1 MNALTYRS
9 FCLPVAPL
17 RHGKALNSPP
27 GKQKEWFRRSEF
39 FPFFFQGSLV
49 MADFSPDSWR
59 VVTASEDGTARLW
72 NALTG
77 EPLGAPMRHEAE
89 VLWAQF
95 SGDGQR
101 IVTASVD
108 GSARIWRA
116 DTTQLAVPPLR
127 HGDVVHF
134 ATFSPDGQKV
144 VTASRD
150 NTVRIW
156 NAQTGQPIGLPLI
169 HPKPVYSACFSPD
182 GSRILTADESDH
194 ARLWDE
200 RTGTVI
206 AAADHYEFPTEPAS
220 TPQFSPSGEQVVTF
234 RRHQAFLRNPRSE
247 MVVCARLQHDSF
259 LTSATYSPDGQRI
272 ATVSADGTAR
282 IWDAGTGEASQAAP
296 GRPRLAAGTDPCHPA
311 QAVPDADLSTVP
323 TRRRRHPSLPQGGPA
338 SLLPP

>member
-1 MNALTYRS
+1 
-9 FCLPVAPL
+9 
-17 RHGKALNSPP
+17 
-27 GKQKEWFRRSEF
+27 
-39 FPFFFQGSLV
+39 
-49 MADFSPDSWR
+49 
-59 VVTASEDGTARLW
+59 
-72 NALTG
+72 
-77 EPLGAPMRHEAE
+77 
-89 VLWAQF
+89 
-95 SGDGQR
+95 
-101 IVTASVD
+101 
-108 GSARIWRA
+108 
-116 DTTQLAVPPLR
+116 
-127 HGDVVHF
+127 
-134 ATFSPDGQKV
+134 

-220 TPQFSPSGEQVVTF
+220 SPQFSPSGEQVVTF

-282 IWDAGTGEASQAAP
+282 IWDAALARQAF
-296 GRPRLAAGTDPCHPA
+296 PRSSMIRQFLWRTSVRTDNE
-311 QAVPDADLSTVP
+311 S
-323 TRRRRHPSLPQGGPA
+323 
-338 SLLPP
+338 